1 MVNKIGMKRRQNV
14 WSVSGWI
21 FSSLVFTVG
30 VLNMLLVHPVP
41 GLVYLLL
48 SLIYLPPVN
57 AYIRKKFGF
66 SIAPVVK
73 ILLGILLFMFTFGV
87 SDLGDMID

>member
-14 WSVSGWI
+14 WSVSGW
-21 FSSLVFTVG
+21 VFG
-30 VLNMLLVHPVP
+30 VLVLTIGVFNMLLVHPVP

-57 AYIRKKFGF
+57 AYIRKTFGF
-66 SIAPVVK
+66 SIPPVVK
-73 ILLGILLFMFTFGV
+73 ILLGLVLFMFTFGV